1 MGLHI
6 NEGKTKVMIIL
17 NIISALPE
25 TPSFSFNTRCIDV
38 LVNRYSFDLQR
49 CAISLITSTQEEPRF
64 SCPLRGCVLKFV
76 YFSLRK
82 LLSGK
87 TKMEVG

>member
-6 NEGKTKVMIIL
+6 NEGKTKVMIL

-38 LVNRYSFDLQR
+38 LVNRYSRSFDLFNDVQY
-49 CAISLITSTQEEPRF
+49 L
-64 SCPLRGCVLKFV
+64 
-76 YFSLRK
+76 
-82 LLSGK
+82 
-87 TKMEVG
+87 